1 MDGVDSSAEGKS
13 DDPDKR
19 EEGSS
24 LDGSCQDH
32 KGSQSAAKQNQELTE
47 NNDNVVDVEESTTN
61 QANHHGHHNQKTKC
75 DKSKILS
82 EMENKFAKET
92 QNALKNRPTYKK
104 RNKSESWETINVING
119 RSKSESA
126 DNQSESVT
134 NIESSPRK
142 LILMK
147 EPGELEVANQAPSD
161 PQALSDKDIIDIDDD
176 TSQTSL
182 ATNDENNPGMIQA
195 SATGNMTNISG
206 GSSSSS
212 SN

>member
-1 MDGVDSSAEGKS
+1 
-13 DDPDKR
+13 
-19 EEGSS
+19 
-24 LDGSCQDH
+24 L
-32 KGSQSAAKQNQELTE
+32 SAAQNQELTE
-47 NNDNVVDVEESTTN
+47 NNDNIVDEESTTN
-61 QANHHGHHNQKTKC
+61 SAIQANHHGHHNQKTKC

-119 RSKSESA
+119 RSKSESG

-147 EPGELEVANQAPSD
+147 EPGELEVANQAASD
-161 PQALSDKDIIDIDDD
+161 H
-176 TSQTSL
+176 
-182 ATNDENNPGMIQA
+182 
-195 SATGNMTNISG
+195 
-206 GSSSSS
+206 
-212 SN
+212 